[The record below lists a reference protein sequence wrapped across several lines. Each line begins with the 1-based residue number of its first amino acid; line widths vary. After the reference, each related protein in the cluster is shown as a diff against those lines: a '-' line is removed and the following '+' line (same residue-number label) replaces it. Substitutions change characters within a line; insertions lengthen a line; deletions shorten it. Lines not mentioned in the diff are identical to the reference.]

1 MAVTEDE
8 VKHVARL
15 ARLEVGDPRVGCRAL
30 VDVAGHFNLILAH
43 FERLQEV
50 DTSGVVD
57 AVDAVDVTPWRNDE
71 VASWDGREGALAQA
85 PDRDEDYFR
94 VPQILEEA

>member
-15 ARLEVGDPRVGCRAL
+15 ARLEVGDDEVFAL
-30 VDVAGHFNLILAH
+30 AGHFNLILAH